1 MNEEGFQQPE
11 PQHSIEEHGNGTYTL
26 TVDGSP
32 VAKIDWLYGQRICRW
47 QVHGYV
53 ELDRA
58 IALMK
63 GFLHLTAL
71 LGNENR
77 ASLSP
82 PTALEKDF
90 TPKRKQNGNKTERQ
104 PQSASP
110 RGLGHR

>member
-1 MNEEGFQQPE
+1 MTEEFQRPE
-11 PQHSIEEHGNGTYTL
+11 PKPSIEDHGNGVYTL
-26 TVDGSP
+26 HVDGSP

-53 ELDRA
+53 DLDRA
-58 IALMK
+58 VALMN

-82 PTALEKDF
+82 PAALEKDS
-90 TPKRKQNGNKTERQ
+90 TPKGKRHGKTERQ
-104 PQSASP
+104 SRSAGS
-110 RGLGHR
+110 RGRRN